1 LPEEQSENC
10 RTTSRKR
17 KLLHAESKSS
27 HPEHMLPVEIVSFHT
42 LPWNVPEEEHAYPYM
57 VQNQVEGKDSQMGK
71 KTENA

>member
-1 LPEEQSENC
+1 
-10 RTTSRKR
+10 
-17 KLLHAESKSS
+17 
-27 HPEHMLPVEIVSFHT
+27 MLPVEIVSFHT